1 MANKTVRRS
10 INITPEMR
18 DMLAQIAAKQG
29 RDITE
34 ADLIRDAIR
43 LYLDQQADLVGS
55 RRHFQKSLQA
65 QLERLE
71 AALTFHLHV
80 IIHLVATLHDGEPGH
95 AIDEA
100 IIAARRDRERLQG
113 RIDAVRDLKA
123 ES

>member
-1 MANKTVRRS
+1 MATKTVRRS

-80 IIHLVATLHDGEPGH
+80 IIHQLATLHAGEPGH

-100 IIAARRDRERLQG
+100 IIAARRDRQRLLA

>member
-1 MANKTVRRS
+1 MASKTVRRS

-80 IIHLVATLHDGEPGH
+80 IIHLIATLHDGEPGH

-100 IIAARRDRERLQG
+100 IIAARRDRQWLLA